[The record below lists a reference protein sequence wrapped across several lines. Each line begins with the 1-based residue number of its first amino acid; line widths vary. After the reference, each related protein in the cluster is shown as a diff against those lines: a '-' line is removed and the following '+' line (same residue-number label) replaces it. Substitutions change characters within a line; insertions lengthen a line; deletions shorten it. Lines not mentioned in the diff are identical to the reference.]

1 MRVAITGASSGLGRA
16 LAAEFARRF
25 PGAELMLVA
34 RRESRLA
41 ELAASLSGSTC
52 DCYALDVTEVGAL
65 EAACRDY
72 VERRGAPDVVIA
84 NAGISAGT
92 VTGVAGDRAVFR
104 RIVEVN
110 LLAMPDTFAPF
121 IAPMRAAGQGTL
133 VGIASVAGVR
143 GIPGSEAYSA
153 SKAGVIAYLESL
165 RVGLRGSGVSVV
177 TLVPGYVKSE
187 MTDVNDFRMP
197 FLISADD
204 FARRAVQAILRRDRY
219 RTIPW
224 QMGLAATALRAL
236 PRPLYDRVFENAP
249 RKPRRASRH
258 GAGDAGAGDGAGRSR
273 GEEGASW

>member
-25 PGAELMLVA
+25 PGAELMLLA
-34 RRESRLA
+34 RREAQLA
-41 ELAASLSGSTC
+41 ELVASLPGTTS
-52 DCYALDVTEVGAL
+52 DCYAVDVADGAALD
-65 EAACRDY
+65 AACRDY
-72 VERRGAPDVVIA
+72 VARRGAPDVVIA
-84 NAGISAGT
+84 NAGVSGGT
-92 VTGVAGDRAVFR
+92 VTGAAGDRAVFR

-165 RVGLRGSGVSVV
+165 RVGLRGSGLSVV
-177 TLVPGYVKSE
+177 TIAPGYVRSE
-187 MTDVNDFRMP
+187 MTAVNDFPMP
-197 FLISADD
+197 FLISAEA
-204 FARRAVQAILRRDRY
+204 FARGAVQAILRRDRY

-224 QMGLAATALRAL
+224 QMGLASTVLRHL
-236 PRPLYDRVFENAP
+236 PRPIYDRVFEKAP
-249 RKPRRASRH
+249 RKPRRLQSA
-258 GAGDAGAGDGAGRSR
+258 ADAAGASPSPR
-273 GEEGASW
+273 EGGTSW